1 MLISKNLVLT
11 VAHNLY
17 DRKLS
22 LKGQKKGQTDL
33 KKYEY
38 DKTKFK
44 FYNGEVLGEKCY
56 EI

>member
-1 MLISKNLVLT
+1 VLT